1 VAKDWKGASIVEPFA
16 SVQDHGMTTEKSS
29 RFTVE
34 LETGADPIRG
44 SIEHLDGSRQ
54 PFWGWLEL
62 IEALQRAAGD
72 QSESTHVQP
81 RRTGQSSTPD
91 ASAARRKPQTP
102 GKENP

>member
-1 VAKDWKGASIVEPFA
+1 VAKDWKGASIVEPFT
-16 SVQDHGMTTEKSS
+16 SVQDHTMSTEKSS

-72 QSESTHVQP
+72 QSESTPSQP
-81 RRTGQSSTPD
+81 RVTGQSSTPD
-91 ASAARRKPQTP
+91 ASDARREPQTP

>member
-1 VAKDWKGASIVEPFA
+1 VAKDWKGASIVEPLA
-16 SVQDHGMTTEKSS
+16 RVQDHGMSTEKSS

-62 IEALQRAAGD
+62 IEALQRAAAD
-72 QSESTHVQP
+72 QSESTLIQP
-81 RRTGQSSTPD
+81 QRTEQLSTPD
-91 ASAARRKPQTP
+91 ASVARRKPQTP